1 MRTPVSSKGGLVAAA
16 CALALLPA
24 GAASA
29 GEAPAPAGHRQLM
42 HSQATPDGNPSSRA
56 AQAAGVCNDAYQ
68 IGKTG
73 HIKRN
78 GQIIGS
84 VKQFYSKNCHRNY
97 GYLWVWKSF
106 RDKHRDYSTNIA
118 VHDFRTNELVGLRS
132 WSKTHQQE
140 FWSYPA
146 DTVRHCTAARG
157 VIRAPGDSNQNYAYS
172 SKVC

>member
-1 MRTPVSSKGGLVAAA
+1 MRTTVSSKGGLVAAA
-16 CALALLPA
+16 CLLALLPT
-24 GAASA
+24 GAANA
-29 GEAPAPAGHRQLM
+29 GDAPPPAGHRELAKTEAM
-42 HSQATPDGNPSSRA
+42 PEGNPSSHA

-73 HIKRN
+73 HIERK
-78 GQIIGS
+78 GEIIAS

-97 GYLWVWKSF
+97 GYLWVWESF
-106 RDKHRDYSTNIA
+106 RAKHRSYSANIA

-132 WSKTHQQE
+132 WSGTHQQE

-146 DTVRHCTAARG
+146 DTVRDCTAARG
-157 VIRAPGDSNQNYAYS
+157 VVRAPGDQNQNFAYS